1 MGNVDLEKL
10 GITQEEFDSL
20 PEEEQKAL
28 LAQQGEPGQ
37 QGDPSHQGQQGQQD
51 DDAEKKVKGI
61 LADLQK
67 ERAKNRELQEKVSQ
81 LQSEYEQVTSLLEEL
96 QEKKGD
102 GDEAVSDEDVA
113 TIKHVKSILK
123 QELDKYGGMFAQTIS
138 SLESKFLAIS
148 EKEAQAKYSPEKV
161 GELSYDKV
169 IEEGL
174 KPLLE
179 QNPNYKFVIRN
190 SPNPA
195 EEAYRIGLTHP
206 KFQEVLL
213 KKKQQEILEKLS
225 KEKAKTGVGS
235 AGSGGVTGISESTPI
250 EDLLRLSDEELD
262 RLAREK
268 G

>member
-10 GITQEEFDSL
+10 GLTQEEWDALS
-20 PEEEQKAL
+20 EEERNAL
-28 LAQQGEPGQ
+28 LQGEPQKKGE
-37 QGDPSHQGQQGQQD
+37 GSPHQEPD
-51 DDAEKKVKGI
+51 EVEKKVKGI

-67 ERAKNRELQEKVSQ
+67 ERAKNRELQEKVAQ
-81 LQSEYEQVTSLLEEL
+81 LQSEYEQVTSLLDEL
-96 QEKKGD
+96 QEKKGE
-102 GDEAVSDEDVA
+102 GDESVSDDDVA
-113 TIKHVKSILK
+113 TIKHVKNLLR

-161 GELSYDKV
+161 GEELSYDKV

-179 QNPNYKFVIRN
+179 QNPNYKLVIRN